1 MDPLLAVCS
10 WSASSMVLFHYVGYF
25 WRKLERWREGDVTE
39 QHTMEQLSIL
49 SKGKTPLQEV
59 RLTTTH
65 EG

>member
-1 MDPLLAVCS
+1 
-10 WSASSMVLFHYVGYF
+10 MVLFHYVGYF